1 MTSWHSQL
9 AWLPTD
15 APQNPFA
22 FAVLDCRAAC
32 AALAEATGP
41 IVGSQ
46 GLTAIEDAVRSSQ
59 STPLPTDHLSAN
71 CSIRIHLRE
80 PPSTLTNFATAE
92 HGGKWIFNMFPPN
105 HVARRRWTGQTIH
118 VAEFE
123 LDGDLLTITHV
134 ASQRDFVHG
143 SADYAVAE
151 IEFLLR
157 KYLEGAPA
165 AFPIP
170 PRLDEKDKVRI
181 ALIGWKAHGA
191 IAEFARILPK
201 AFRRQAF

>member
-1 MTSWHSQL
+1 MMSWHSQL

-41 IVGSQ
+41 IVDSQ

-59 STPLPTDHLSAN
+59 STPLSTDNLSAN
-71 CSIRIHLRE
+71 CSIRIHMRE
-80 PPSTLTNFATAE
+80 PPSALTSFATAE
-92 HGGKWIFNMFPPN
+92 HGGKWIFHMLPR
-105 HVARRRWTGQTIH
+105 HIVARRRWTGQTIH

-134 ASQRDFVHG
+134 ASQKDFVHG

-157 KYLEGAPA
+157 KYLEAAPA

-170 PRLDEKDKVRI
+170 PGLDEKDSVRI
-181 ALIGWKAHGA
+181 ALIGWKAHGT

-201 AFRRQAF
+201 AFRRGT

>member
-1 MTSWHSQL
+1 MTIWQSKL
-9 AWLPTD
+9 TWLPTD
-15 APQNPFA
+15 APQNPFP

-32 AALAEATGP
+32 VALAEATGP

-46 GLTAIEDAVRSSQ
+46 GLTAIEDIVRSSQ
-59 STPLPTDHLSAN
+59 STPLPADSLSAN

-80 PPSTLTNFATAE
+80 PPSALASFANAD
-92 HGGKWIFNMFPPN
+92 HGDKWVFHMLPRNI
-105 HVARRRWTGQTIH
+105 VARRRWTGQTIH

-170 PRLDEKDKVRI
+170 PGLGEKDSVRI

-191 IAEFARILPK
+191 IAEFGRILPK
-201 AFRRQAF
+201 PYRRES